1 MYVLRT
7 TTARHK
13 VSFIDFYFH
22 FLANF
27 QTWTSPHMFSI
38 STNVMSRV
46 THSEPGLPIGNVRG
60 NRLKVTRHSAQFR
73 VLFVLHW
80 IELNNYDRCLTVNWV
95 RQIGKTT
102 KIYEREMRESARVRE
117 YSHFQPQEI
126 WERNLHVQASAIFF
140 SVRRGQ
146 ASYRTLTGENTA
158 EKCRNDVVKCRQLWG
173 NCRAFCTRRPEMD
186 RPLRATH
193 CRVSTT
199 QPEEQGERRTT

>member
-1 MYVLRT
+1 M
-7 TTARHK
+7 

-27 QTWTSPHMFSI
+27 QTWTSPNMFSI

-60 NRLKVTRHSAQFR
+60 NRLKVTRYSVQFR

-80 IELNNYDRCLTVNWV
+80 IELNNYDRCLTIKWV

-102 KIYEREMRESARVRE
+102 RSAPVVSFPSTRDLGTKSE
-117 YSHFQPQEI
+117 CNFLI
-126 WERNLHVQASAIFF
+126 CICF
-140 SVRRGQ
+140 SLRRGQ
-146 ASYRTLTGENTA
+146 ANYRTLTGENTA
-158 EKCRNDVVKCRQLWG
+158 EKNRNNVVKCRQHWG
-173 NCRAFCTRRPEMD
+173 NCRAFCTRRPEMH

-199 QPEEQGERRTT
+199 QPEEQGERRTTEAGLYFWLVLS